1 MTNFFAFLQ
10 NEAESPVC
18 LTALNRLA
26 TWSRAV
32 GRARAVSSHRRRAP
46 PEQTPTHKTPK
57 SGLSPLKGV
66 EMSDEERGRAD
77 TLKFFRAVCLQTERL
92 SEAVGGPLLSG
103 TSGRAVR
110 RIESRATFLEISF
123 IRAKARFLH
132 YGSVLRHTPIVPQ
145 CQCQKSRNFSNF
157 AEIFRIL
164 YLIFFYFFV

>member
-1 MTNFFAFLQ
+1 MTNFFVCLQ
-10 NEAESPVC
+10 RGTEYLVY

-66 EMSDEERGRAD
+66 ETSDEERGRAD

-92 SEAVGGPLLSG
+92 SEAVGGALSSA
-103 TSGRAVR
+103 TSGRAVKR
-110 RIESRATFLEISF
+110 LECPRHLLKNLLLGLEPAF
-123 IRAKARFLH
+123 H
-132 YGSVLRHTPIVPQ
+132 HHGGVLRHTPIVPQ
-145 CQCQKSRNFSNF
+145 CQCQKKSK
-157 AEIFRIL
+157 
-164 YLIFFYFFV
+164 FFEFC